1 MENDA
6 AAYGVQVEQAK
17 VSPGE
22 QYWAVERVHHLT
34 PEENHGNHHIFF
46 EVLDELGERIRG
58 ARVKVSWE
66 GGGEEIVPLESA
78 GGRYAGN
85 FPMWKH
91 QVCSVEMV
99 GMPSDRVLNIHTAH
113 PDEGEG
119 NTMFHHSFAVT
130 FRRVRA
136 EGGMAVAKALDHY
149 VLFGKGDE
157 PGTTTNLLVAL
168 EYLLAFTPAFGFSV
182 EDAASA
188 WKVTII
194 GDESHV
200 SADQAAALESSG
212 AWVERISGKAGEIAA
227 RLLRRVAARDPF
239 AP

>member
-6 AAYGVQVEQAK
+6 VAYGVEVEQAE

-34 PEENHGNHHIFF
+34 PQENHGNHHIFF
-46 EVLDELGERIRG
+46 EVLDESGKRILG
-58 ARVKVSWE
+58 ARVRVTWE
-66 GGGEEIVPLESA
+66 GGGEEIVALESA
-78 GGRYAGN
+78 SGQYAGD

-119 NTMFHHSFAVT
+119 NTLFHHSFAVT

-136 EGGMAVAKALDHY
+136 EGEATVTKTLDHY
-149 VLFGKGDE
+149 VLFGKEDA
-157 PGTTTNLLVAL
+157 PGTTANLLVSL
-168 EYLLAFTPAFGFSV
+168 EYLLAFTPAFGFSA

-188 WKVTII
+188 RKVTII

-200 SADQAAALESSG
+200 SADQATALESSG
-212 AWVERISGKAGEIAA
+212 SWLERISGKAEDIADL
-227 RLLRRVAARDPF
+227 LLRRVAARDPF
-239 AP
+239 GF

>member
-6 AAYGVQVEQAK
+6 VAYGVEVKQAK

-46 EVLDELGERIRG
+46 EVLDDLGKRILG
-58 ARVKVSWE
+58 ARVRVAWE
-66 GGGEEIVPLESA
+66 GGGEETFPLESA
-78 GGRYAGN
+78 GGRYAGD

-99 GMPSDRVLNIHTAH
+99 GMPSDRVVNIHTAH

-119 NTMFHHSFAVT
+119 NTLFHHSFAIT

-136 EGGMAVAKALDHY
+136 EGGTTVTKAMDHY
-149 VLFGKGDE
+149 VLFGKGDVS
-157 PGTTTNLLVAL
+157 GTTTNLLVSL

-188 WKVTII
+188 RKVTIV

-200 SADQAAALESSG
+200 SADQMAALESSG
-212 AWVERISGKAGEIAA
+212 SWVERISGKAEEIA
-227 RLLRRVAARDPF
+227 RLLLRRVAARDPF
-239 AP
+239 AA